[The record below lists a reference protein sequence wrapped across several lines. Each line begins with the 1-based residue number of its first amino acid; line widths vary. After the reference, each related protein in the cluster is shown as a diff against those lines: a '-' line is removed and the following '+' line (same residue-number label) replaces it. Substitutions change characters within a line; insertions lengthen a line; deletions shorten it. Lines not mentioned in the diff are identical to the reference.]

1 MANLTTQS
9 INALNGFVEANP
21 LDNFGTVGIIVSGVW
36 SGTISFEGSLD
47 GTTYVPIFVESLNA
61 QNLVTFVTTNGQF
74 LVRVSGIYS
83 VRVSMTAYTS
93 GTAYVVIQGN
103 GAPLYSPYVSVAG
116 YDALSA
122 FRKANT
128 KVRSDGLTALV
139 TDATVVVE
147 STFGFD
153 QQPDSYFQIINTGVA
168 GNTWTVY
175 IAGTNAD
182 PSSPD
187 RDVPAYTKIFTVL
200 VGEVGDELK
209 LRDRIIQEL
218 NADAVFKNTV
228 FLKAA
233 KATDRAIVH
242 IQSQK
247 FSVSGDFWE
256 RPNAGDFNVTVTGS
270 AVRTVGFDNLISRSK
285 PVTISRDRDSPHR
298 LGLFGVT
305 GSVSVTAK
313 ELSDLF
319 VKEATNGGSEAMT
332 VNGSVTPVDFTI
344 PASAVT
350 DLFIEDLI
358 FDGQANGIKFGQF
371 LAQNSSLTN
380 GVEVTI
386 KSDDVTTVFPII
398 KSTEDFK
405 NKWAALSGTGDTFR
419 IDVQAGRDEMLA
431 IIAFNNPF
439 LLRVAGSFSTD
450 DFIRVRIR
458 DNLTAG
464 VQRLNFR
471 VKGFEKEP

>member
-1 MANLTTQS
+1 MA
-9 INALNGFVEANP
+9 V
-21 LDNFGTVGIIVSGVW
+21 FGKLGQLIARIGGID
-36 SGTISFEGSLD
+36 SL
-47 GTTYVPIFVESLNA
+47 GAE
-61 QNLVTFVTTNGQF
+61 
-74 LVRVSGIYS
+74 RV
-83 VRVSMTAYTS
+83 
-93 GTAYVVIQGN
+93 
-103 GAPLYSPYVSVAG
+103 
-116 YDALSA
+116 
-122 FRKANT
+122 ANT
-128 KVRSDGLTALV
+128 KVRSDGLVALA

-153 QQPDSYFQIINTGVA
+153 QQPDSYFQIINTGAA
-168 GNTWTVY
+168 GNTWTVF
-175 IAGTNAD
+175 IAATAAD
-182 PSSPD
+182 PSTPD

-200 VGEVGDELK
+200 AGEVGDELK

-218 NADAVFKNTV
+218 NADTVFKSTV
-228 FLKAA
+228 FLKAQ

-242 IQSQK
+242 IQSLK

-256 RPNAGDFNVTVTGS
+256 RPLAGDFDVAVTGS
-270 AVRTVGFDNLISRSK
+270 ASVVVGFDNLISRSK

-313 ELSDLF
+313 ELSDLY
-319 VKEATNGGSEAMT
+319 VQEALNAGSAAMT
-332 VNGSVTPVDFTI
+332 VNGSLGSPIDFII
-344 PASAVT
+344 PASSVT

-371 LAQNSSLTN
+371 LAQNSPLTN

-386 KSDDVTTVFPII
+386 KSDDVTTTFPII

-405 NKWAALSGTGDTFR
+405 NKWAALSGTGHTFR

-431 IIAFNNPF
+431 VIAFNNPF
-439 LLRVAGSFSTD
+439 LIRVAGSFSTD

-464 VQRLNFR
+464 VQRFNFR